1 MPSNSVFDIPTIRS
15 ERLPPDPKGT
25 ALALQRIG
33 YTLEDALADLIDNSI
48 DAQATKVLVRLFRT
62 QKRIL
67 RIAVVDDGQGMSE
80 QTLHRAMQYG
90 VQVTHDQSDL
100 GKYGVGLKTAS
111 FSQCQ
116 SLTVLSRQS
125 GQVSGRKWTLQ
136 KMQADWRCEVLDSN
150 AAVLVFE
157 QDWGGLKLRDHGTI
171 VLWDELDALGSAASD
186 IDRLIAKTGKRLP
199 TELGM
204 RFHRF
209 ISSGRVQLLQDVC
222 NLDTAEEA
230 ITVVYPALDPFGYA
244 SSGKAGYPI
253 TFKLQIPD
261 HGDLPIVC
269 HIWPPNSQQPEYK
282 LGGGRIAERQGFYFY
297 RNDRLIQSGG
307 WNGVRESDSE
317 PHCSLARAAIDLPP
331 EMDSLFSLTIQKS
344 EIVTPPEF
352 RPAVEAARCGSTSF
366 NDYIAAAV
374 SVYRDSTG
382 EDREEMLVPS
392 AGLPMTLQRRLA
404 ALLGSKNGDNREIRF
419 EWKDLPEDRFF
430 EADLQDDSIN
440 LNLFYRPYLVDK
452 GSHSNTDA
460 PVVKVLLFL
469 LLSADLRKLRASK
482 KREEW
487 HDRCNAALVAAIKG
501 LR

>member
-1 MPSNSVFDIPTIRS
+1 MSLDSVFDIPTIRS

-48 DAQATKVLVRLFRT
+48 DATAHKVLLRFFRT
-62 QKRIL
+62 DKKIL
-67 RIAVVDDGQGMSE
+67 RIAVVDDGHGMSE

-90 VQVTHDQSDL
+90 VQVTHEKSDL

-116 SLTVLSRQS
+116 SLTVLSRNS
-125 GQVSGRKWTLQ
+125 GQVCGRRWTLQ
-136 KMQADWRCEVLDSN
+136 KMQSDWRCEVLDPT
-150 AAVLVFE
+150 AAGLVFE
-157 QDWGGLKLRDHGTI
+157 EQWSDLDLRKHGTI

-186 IDRLIAKTGKRLP
+186 IDRLISKIGKRLP
-199 TELGM
+199 TELGV

-209 ISSGRVQLLQDVC
+209 ISDGRVQLLQDVR
-222 NLDTAEEA
+222 NLATGEEA
-230 ITVVYPALDPFGYA
+230 IPIAYPALDPFGY
-244 SSGKAGYPI
+244 SQSGKTGYPV
-253 TFKLQIPD
+253 TFDVQIPD
-261 HGDLPIVC
+261 HGKLPIIC
-269 HIWPPNSQQPEYK
+269 QIWPPNSQQPEYK

-352 RPAVEAARCGSTSF
+352 RPAVQAAKSGSTSF
-366 NDYIAAAV
+366 NDYIASAI
-374 SVYRDSTG
+374 SVYRASTD
-382 EDREEMLVPS
+382 EDNEEMLVPTV
-392 AGLPMTLQRRLA
+392 GLPMTLQRKIASLM
-404 ALLGSKNGDNREIRF
+404 GSKDGGNREIKF
-419 EWKDLPEDRFF
+419 EWKDLEGDKFF
-430 EADLQDDSIN
+430 EVDLQDDTIT
-440 LNLFYRPYLVDK
+440 LNLFYRPYLVEK
-452 GSHSNTDA
+452 GSHSSTDA
-460 PVVKVLLFL
+460 PLLKILLFL
-469 LLSADLRKLRASK
+469 LLSADLRKLRSSK

-487 HDRCNAALVAAIKG
+487 HDRCNAALVAAIKVM
-501 LR
+501 R